1 MRQNFFFGSIF
12 LALTVSSNAW
22 ADDAAPEAETPEHVN
37 DCTTLDTNTTWR
49 AKFAEFTETF
59 KAQDYDKALKI
70 TEELQAICA
79 DSPVLNYSIGMTY
92 RSMGDNKSA
101 LKYLKKA
108 TQNTDTFRVDNDL
121 MTRMYYAQYEV
132 ENIDKLSNNNDNS
145 EIITCDDIDVE
156 NFQKRNKI
164 LMWTGV
170 GMMGAGLAMLG
181 GLGITSDYTFV
192 NQSDITPKG
201 DSNCSNKELN
211 GVCYTES
218 NDKPISAKGWAI
230 AGAGIGLAIAGAFLT
245 GFTGYY
251 YTHPDKVKKDEKVS
265 FNYNIGPTSVGFGM
279 TF

>member
-92 RSMGDNKSA
+92 RSMGDNKTA
-101 LKYLKKA
+101 LKHLKKA

-132 ENIDKLSNNNDNS
+132 ENIDKLATNGKN
-145 EIITCDDIDVE
+145 ETIIQCDDIDVK
-156 NFQKRNKI
+156 NYQKRNKI

-181 GLGITSDYTFV
+181 GLGIKDKNDYFRLDADSKYDSDTCPGAWRDE
-192 NQSDITPKG
+192 Q
-201 DSNCSNKELN
+201 
-211 GVCYTES
+211 CYTTT
-218 NDKPISAKGWAI
+218 DAPISAKGWAI

-265 FNYNIGPTSVGFGM
+265 FNYNISPTSVGFGM